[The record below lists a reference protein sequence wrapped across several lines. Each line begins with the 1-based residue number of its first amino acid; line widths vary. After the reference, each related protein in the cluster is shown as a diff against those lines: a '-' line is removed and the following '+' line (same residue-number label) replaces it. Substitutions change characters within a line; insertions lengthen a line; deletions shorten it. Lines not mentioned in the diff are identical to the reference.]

1 MSLYTRLASTDQQEE
16 SIKAVE
22 KAFRKAKL
30 PIAGY
35 TTIGKSP
42 QTVILD
48 IFRQD
53 SKVYVD
59 AKGIIKID
67 NVEYKRSEVTAMSA
81 RIIVVRQERQAGHDW
96 AKAQGA

>member
-16 SIKAVE
+16 SLKAVE
-22 KAFRKAKL
+22 KAFKEANV

-35 TTIGKSP
+35 TTIGKAP

-48 IFRQD
+48 VFRQD

-67 NVEYKRSEVTAMSA
+67 NVEYERSEVTAMSA
-81 RIIVVRQERQAGHDW
+81 RIIVVRQERKH
-96 AKAQGA
+96 